1 MLRVLYLNTIV
12 EENYVYSLYA
22 LQRSKV
28 LSAESGLDY
37 WKK

>member
-1 MLRVLYLNTIV
+1 MYTVCLI
-12 EENYVYSLYA
+12 SLYA
-22 LQRSKV
+22 LQRLEV